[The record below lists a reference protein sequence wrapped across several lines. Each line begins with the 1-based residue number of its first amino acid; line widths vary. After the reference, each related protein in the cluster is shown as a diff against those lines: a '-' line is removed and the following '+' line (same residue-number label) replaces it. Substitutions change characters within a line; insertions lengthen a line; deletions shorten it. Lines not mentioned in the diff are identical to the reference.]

1 MEKQIYML
9 NRSKKNE
16 KKRNRFLKKIDDE
29 QIRHQMTSYR
39 IDVIG
44 VTADNHRM
52 ALCVKMS
59 CKCSER
65 GKYLY

>member
-1 MEKQIYML
+1 M
-9 NRSKKNE
+9 KN
-16 KKRNRFLKKIDDE
+16 KRNRSLKKIDYD

-52 ALCVKMS
+52 ALCVKMG

-65 GKYLY
+65 GEYIY